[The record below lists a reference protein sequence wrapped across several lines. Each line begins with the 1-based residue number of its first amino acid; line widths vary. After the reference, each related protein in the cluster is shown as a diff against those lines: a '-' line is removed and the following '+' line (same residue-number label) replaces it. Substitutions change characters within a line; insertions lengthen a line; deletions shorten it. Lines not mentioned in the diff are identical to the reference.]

1 MKLYRYRLM
10 NNIFLNIR
18 YSFLIALRL
27 INIVKYNLTSS
38 YKKLLLLL
46 YTMQL
51 LFKIFFSLYVTNDL
65 QIAGCV

>member
-65 QIAGCV
+65 QIADCV